1 MTCITDVPKVVVWPT
16 QTHLVRY
23 CAYILYR
30 LYLARVVELRR
41 NTNVVY
47 CMTFKSLKEV
57 PDGETPSVPRAV
69 SGAWCRNSAYVIPL
83 TTTTHRR
90 HISSGPGPTT
100 SQSFHSISAV
110 IASSG
115 MEAKFFRIL
124 TVKTLFLLTKKK
136 GRGFICTTCMYLCL
150 WVTILM
156 KPKEGM
162 RNATRNIVFHQC
174 GVRTTCMLRNQSV
187 Y

>member
-1 MTCITDVPKVVVWPT
+1 MDLELVASPLYMTCITDVPKVVVWPT

-136 GRGFICTTCMYLCL
+136 GRGSFVRHVCTC
-150 WVTILM
+150 V
-156 KPKEGM
+156 
-162 RNATRNIVFHQC
+162 C
-174 GVRTTCMLRNQSV
+174 G
-187 Y
+187 